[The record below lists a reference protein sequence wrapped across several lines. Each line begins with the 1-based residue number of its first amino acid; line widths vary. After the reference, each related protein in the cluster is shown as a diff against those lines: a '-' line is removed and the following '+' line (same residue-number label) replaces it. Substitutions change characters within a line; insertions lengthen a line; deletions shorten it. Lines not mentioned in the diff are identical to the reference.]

1 MGLMFGKY
9 VIGFENSRGE
19 VQYFMSFSS
28 NKSYIYTTKDIDNAE
43 KFMSENA
50 ARDFYYRKL
59 QYTPVF
65 DFDVKNAY
73 VYKKSNFIARDPM
86 WEICFTFHKL
96 IT

>member
-43 KFMSENA
+43 KFMSESA

-86 WEICFTFHKL
+86 
-96 IT
+96 